1 MKPRRQFLRNG
12 LASLSLVAFDSFQGT
27 RRTRHSKHRREG
39 HIRTGSPP
47 VNFAGWQVTVVA
59 LTFPPGAD
67 SPKHVHPGFVLGYV
81 LDGNFRFHLDGERE
95 RVLSTGSLFYEAPG
109 AIHLS
114 SGSASATEPARV
126 LALAFGE
133 KGKATTRLYDWQ
145 TRIANRRSPE
155 AWTGYPYSQGNEE

>member
-1 MKPRRQFLRNG
+1 MVWQAYPWSHLILFRAPVVLG
-12 LASLSLVAFDSFQGT
+12 IPS
-27 RRTRHSKHRREG
+27 
-39 HIRTGSPP
+39 TGVKGIYEQDLPP

-114 SGSASATEPARV
+114 SGSGSATEPARV

-145 TRIANRRSPE
+145 TCIANRRSPE

>member
-1 MKPRRQFLRNG
+1 
-12 LASLSLVAFDSFQGT
+12 
-27 RRTRHSKHRREG
+27 
-39 HIRTGSPP
+39 

-59 LTFPPGAD
+59 LTFPSGAD

-81 LDGNFRFHLDGERE
+81 LDGNFRFHLEGERE
-95 RVLSTGSLFYEAPG
+95 RVLSTGSMFYEAPG

-114 SGSASATEPARV
+114 SGCASATEPARV

>member
-1 MKPRRQFLRNG
+1 
-12 LASLSLVAFDSFQGT
+12 
-27 RRTRHSKHRREG
+27 
-39 HIRTGSPP
+39 
-47 VNFAGWQVTVVA
+47 
-59 LTFPPGAD
+59 
-67 SPKHVHPGFVLGYV
+67 
-81 LDGNFRFHLDGERE
+81 LDGERE

-145 TRIANRRSPE
+145 TRIANRRRPE